1 MSERLVLV
9 DSSAWI
15 RYLSDRGSAH
25 AHSIGK
31 LLADHRVA
39 INPVIRVELLTGAKD
54 ERQYAQLEDA
64 FEGLHALDV
73 TDPVWKRAERLRFE
87 LRRSGHLVPVPDAV
101 IACCAVIYGCGL
113 LHADRHFERIAQAI
127 GLKIHPPA

>member
-15 RYLSDRGSAH
+15 RYLCDRDSAY
-25 AHSIGK
+25 AHSVGE
-31 LLADHRVA
+31 LLVDHRVA
-39 INPVIRVELLTGAKD
+39 INPVIRVELLTGARD

-64 FEGLHALDV
+64 FGGLHTLDL
-73 TDPVWKRAERLRFE
+73 TDSVWKRAERLRFE

-101 IACCAVIYGCGL
+101 IACCAIVYDCEL
-113 LHADRHFERIAQAI
+113 LHADRPFERIARSIA
-127 GLKIHPPA
+127 LKIHPPA